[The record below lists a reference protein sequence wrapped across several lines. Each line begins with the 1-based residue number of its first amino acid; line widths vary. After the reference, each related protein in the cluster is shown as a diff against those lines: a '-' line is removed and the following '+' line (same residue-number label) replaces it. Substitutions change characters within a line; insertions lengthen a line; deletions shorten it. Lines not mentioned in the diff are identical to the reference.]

1 MEEPTL
7 NAIVLES
14 VQNDVAQVGEAL
26 KAVAA
31 KVVEEGISEYPV
43 FVAAHEI
50 IEIGR
55 PVFDRD
61 SVQLNWFFHVTILE
75 DFISRE
81 IVKRDRVKAFQ
92 DTYGDPLKTACIFV
106 LTPEQGQFIF
116 VPYDVDA
123 IEPTKQEASE

>member
-1 MEEPTL
+1 METSL
-7 NAIVLES
+7 NPVILES

-26 KAVAA
+26 KVVAA
-31 KVVEEGISEYPV
+31 KVIEEGISEFPV

-50 IEIGR
+50 IDIGR

-75 DFISRE
+75 DFIARE

-92 DTYGDPLKTACIFV
+92 DAFGNPMETACVFV
-106 LTPEQGQFIF
+106 VTPENGQFIF

-123 IEPTKQEASE
+123 VTRKEET